1 MNCDLLY
8 TMRIVNQIYFFVPGI
23 SQKYQS
29 GGLNVAKQVRS
40 FFSEIVPQALCE
52 MVTTHEKINGALYA
66 PELFAAQ
73 KILTASNSDDST
85 KNTLCVVTWG
95 PLVENHISMIRK
107 NLPHAKI
114 LFYAQSFG
122 WGIKVPAGIP
132 IVCVSRFVM
141 SQWALYSKGNFVG
154 YVPPALSENFSHTA
168 VQAPINEPP
177 RTIDVLVHTRKQN
190 SYCLNELLPA
200 LKKTGLAIH
209 AIDEWIDQD
218 QFANLL
224 AQSKIF
230 LYCTALHKAG
240 FFRRLPG
247 EGFGLPPLE
256 ALAKGCTVASNL
268 LGGVSDFLTPGVN
281 CIKVETG
288 SVEKDVNSITRG
300 VQNFQAVYDKQL
312 LEQYSAEGVKNT
324 WLIILK
330 SIF

>member
-1 MNCDLLY
+1 
-8 TMRIVNQIYFFVPGI
+8 MRIVNQIYFFVPGI

-73 KILTASNSDDST
+73 KILNASNGDDST

-95 PLVENHISMIRK
+95 PLVEKHISMIRK

-154 YVPPALSENFSHTA
+154 YVPPALSENFS
-168 VQAPINEPP
+168 QAPINESP

-224 AQSKIF
+224 TQSKIF

-256 ALAKGCTVASNL
+256 ALAKGCYLASNL
-268 LGGVSDFLTPGVN
+268 LGGVTDFLTPGVN

-288 SVEKDVNSITRG
+288 SVAQDVGAIQRSIAT
-300 VQNFQAVYDKQL
+300 FSPHYDSNL
-312 LEQYSAEGVKNT
+312 LSEYSAESVRGM
-324 WLIILK
+324 WEELLK